1 MPSPAFPRC
10 WAPDVAQPDQDKTEK
25 ATPHRLE
32 EARKRGEVAKSQDVT
47 GGLVMMVA
55 AAIIAVTGG
64 GVALALANATRRSM
78 EWAGTAPAL
87 DRAFVGWASH
97 AFAPVWQ
104 SLAPMVLG
112 LIVIGVLS
120 NLVQTGPMFTTHPL
134 KPDFKRMNPA
144 QTVKRVFSMRT
155 IWELGKLFV
164 KAVLLAGVCALFV
177 SKAQALAEAVAM
189 TLPQRVGSLVMA
201 AFVKTSVYVLLVLV
215 AVAVVDLLFT
225 RREFMRRMRMSRREL
240 RDEVKRRDGDPAVK
254 AKQKQQI
261 RDLLKKTR
269 ALNRVQDADVVI
281 TNPTHVAVALR
292 YRSGQTLAPVVLAKG
307 AGFLGSRIRTL
318 ATRHRVPI
326 VRVPALARALYG
338 ECDIDGAVPEIHY
351 AQLAPVYR
359 ELWAR
364 RAGAGA

>member
-1 MPSPAFPRC
+1 MS
-10 WAPDVAQPDQDKTEK
+10 QPDQDKTEK

-47 GGLVMMVA
+47 GGLVMIVA

-64 GVALALANATRRSM
+64 GVALALANATRRM
-78 EWAGTAPAL
+78 IELAGNAPSL
-87 DRAFVGWASH
+87 DHAFVGWASH
-97 AFAPVWQ
+97 TYAPVWQ
-104 SLAPMVLG
+104 SLMPLLLG
-112 LIVIGVLS
+112 LVVAGVVA
-120 NLVQTGPMFTTHPL
+120 NLAQTGPMFTTHPL

-164 KAVLLAGVCALFV
+164 KAVLLAGVCVLFV
-177 SKAQALAEAVAM
+177 SKAQMLAEAVAM
-189 TLPQRVGSLVMA
+189 TLPQRVGELALA
-201 AFVKTSVYVLLVLV
+201 AFVKTSVYVLLVLGL
-215 AVAVVDLLFT
+215 VAVVDLLFT

-261 RDLLKKTR
+261 RDLLKKAR

-292 YRSGQTLAPVVLAKG
+292 YRSGQMLAPVVLAKG
-307 AGFLGSRIRTL
+307 AGFLSARIRML
-318 ATRHRVPI
+318 ATRHRIPI
-326 VRVPALARALYG
+326 VRVPALARALYR
-338 ECDIDGAVPEIHY
+338 ECEIDGAVPELHY

-359 ELWAR
+359 ALWAQ
-364 RAGAGA
+364 RAGARA

>member
-1 MPSPAFPRC
+1 M
-10 WAPDVAQPDQDKTEK
+10 AQPDQDKTEN
-25 ATPHRLE
+25 ATPYRLQ

-47 GGLVMMVA
+47 GGLVMIVA
-55 AAIIAVTGG
+55 AAIIALTGG
-64 GVALALANATRRSM
+64 GVALALANAARQTI

-87 DRAFVGWASH
+87 DRAFVNWASY
-97 AFAPVWQ
+97 AYAPVWQ
-104 SLAPMVLG
+104 SLVPLVLG
-112 LIVIGVLS
+112 LVVIGVVA

-134 KPDFKRMNPA
+134 KPDFSRMNPA
-144 QTVKRVFSMRT
+144 QTFKRVFSMRT

-177 SKAQALAEAVAM
+177 LKAQSLAEAVAL
-189 TLPQRVGSLVMA
+189 TLPQRVGALAMA
-201 AFVKTSVYVLLVLV
+201 AFVKTSVYVLLVLGLV
-215 AVAVVDLLFT
+215 ALVDLLFT

-269 ALNRVQDADVVI
+269 ALSRVQDADVVI

-292 YRSGQTLAPVVLAKG
+292 YRNGQMLAPVVLAKG
-307 AGFLGSRIRTL
+307 AGFLSARIRKL
-318 ATRHRVPI
+318 AVRHGVPI
-326 VRVPALARALYG
+326 VRVPALARAIYG
-338 ECDIDGAVPEIHY
+338 ECDIDGAVPETHY

-359 ELWAR
+359 GIWAR
-364 RAGAGA
+364 QAEARA